1 MKKRQGT
8 LAHALG
14 TKIANELGGGSAGAN
29 TAVVASLPPAQ
40 RAVATEA
47 YTQSLRSMWIFYV
60 AIAAVGL
67 LISLGISR
75 QTLSKQHEVT
85 RTGLDEQKKGED
97 ARAEEERIRK
107 YEKRRSAGLSTDVE
121 NGEGEGI
128 TAEGLEGMRQQEKE
142 AEVKV

>member
-1 MKKRQGT
+1 MKKRQDT
-8 LAHALG
+8 LIQALG
-14 TKIANELGGGSAGAN
+14 AKIADELSGGSAGAN

-60 AIAAVGL
+60 AVAAVGL

-75 QTLSKQHEVT
+75 QTLSKKHEVT

-107 YEKRRSAGLSTDVE
+107 YEKRRSAGMSMDVE
-121 NGEGEGI
+121 KGEGAGI
-128 TAEGLEGMRQQEKE
+128 TAEGLKGMTQQEKE
-142 AEVKV
+142 ADAKV